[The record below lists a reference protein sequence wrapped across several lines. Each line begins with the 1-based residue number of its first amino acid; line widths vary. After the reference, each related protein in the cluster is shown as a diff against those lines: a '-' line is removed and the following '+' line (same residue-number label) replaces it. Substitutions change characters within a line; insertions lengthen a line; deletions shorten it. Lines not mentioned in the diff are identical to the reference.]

1 MQTSVATFIVFP
13 KHDLISLIAS
23 WTIPFLSKADDPIWS
38 LLFGMPKIIID
49 EMPLSAIDWTRFNI
63 LRRGVT
69 ATPGI
74 DFITA
79 APISNIHKTQMTSI
93 EDDAT
98 VRRITIGIPSYN
110 ERQNIVNLLRA
121 IEEQHTPILEVLIS
135 DDSSDNTPSLV
146 HNFAE
151 HSLLD
156 IQLFHHDTRRGAA
169 AAWNEILQR
178 AAGDI
183 IVLYDADTIP
193 HPSCTQQLTS
203 HIQGNVG
210 ICASNS
216 QPVQAAGIAG
226 RASIFISKWLRSVRL
241 AHLSHYTVMGRAL
254 AINSSEAKKIEIPT
268 NIIAIDLYMQCKVLE
283 MGLDV
288 VYNDSAIVYFKPA
301 NSIDDLASQ
310 VMRAVNGHKQLEEY
324 VSSSGI
330 GLPRQVAI
338 AHAVKNLAKDPL
350 GALSVAIGYSMIPYY
365 KSRLKHTDTAK
376 WHTAASSKTIDYQQL
391 KTRF

>member
-1 MQTSVATFIVFP
+1 MRS
-13 KHDLISLIAS
+13 
-23 WTIPFLSKADDPIWS
+23 
-38 LLFGMPKIIID
+38 
-49 EMPLSAIDWTRFNI
+49 
-63 LRRGVT
+63 
-69 ATPGI
+69 
-74 DFITA
+74 IT
-79 APISNIHKTQMTSI
+79 
-93 EDDAT
+93 
-98 VRRITIGIPSYN
+98 VGIPSYN
-110 ERQNIVNLLRA
+110 ERQNVVNLLRA
-121 IEEQHTPILEVLIS
+121 IEEQHTQIFEVLIS

-146 HNFAE
+146 HNFAQ

-193 HPSCTQQLTS
+193 HPSCTEQLTS

-226 RASIFISKWLRSVRL
+226 RASVFISQWLRSVRL
-241 AHLSHYTVMGRAL
+241 ARLSQYTVMGRAL

-268 NIIAIDLYMQCKVLE
+268 DIIAIDLYMQCKVLE
-283 MGLDV
+283 MGRDV
-288 VYNDSAIVYFKPA
+288 IYDDIAIVYFKPA
-301 NSIDDLASQ
+301 NNIHDLASQ

-324 VSSSGI
+324 VSSCGI

-338 AHAVKNLAKDPL
+338 AHAVKNVAKDPL
-350 GALSVAIGYSMIPYY
+350 GALSVTIGYSLIPYY
-365 KSRLKHTDTAK
+365 RSRLEHIDTAK
-376 WHTAASSKTIDYQQL
+376 WDAAASSKTIDYQQL

>member
-1 MQTSVATFIVFP
+1 MRS
-13 KHDLISLIAS
+13 
-23 WTIPFLSKADDPIWS
+23 
-38 LLFGMPKIIID
+38 
-49 EMPLSAIDWTRFNI
+49 
-63 LRRGVT
+63 
-69 ATPGI
+69 
-74 DFITA
+74 IT
-79 APISNIHKTQMTSI
+79 
-93 EDDAT
+93 
-98 VRRITIGIPSYN
+98 VGIPSYN

-121 IEEQHTPILEVLIS
+121 IEEQHTPIFEVLIS

-193 HPSCTQQLTS
+193 HPSCTEQLTS

-226 RASIFISKWLRSVRL
+226 RASVFISKWLRSVRL
-241 AHLSHYTVMGRAL
+241 ALLSQYTVMGRAL

-283 MGLDV
+283 MGRDV
-288 VYNDSAIVYFKPA
+288 IYNDSAIVYFKPA
-301 NSIDDLASQ
+301 NDIHDLASQ
-310 VMRAVNGHKQLEEY
+310 VIRAVNGHKQLEEY
-324 VSSSGI
+324 VSSCDI

-338 AHAVKNLAKDPL
+338 AHAVKNVAKDPL

-365 KSRLKHTDTAK
+365 RSRLEHTDTAK

>member
-1 MQTSVATFIVFP
+1 M
-13 KHDLISLIAS
+13 
-23 WTIPFLSKADDPIWS
+23 
-38 LLFGMPKIIID
+38 
-49 EMPLSAIDWTRFNI
+49 
-63 LRRGVT
+63 RG
-69 ATPGI
+69 
-74 DFITA
+74 IT
-79 APISNIHKTQMTSI
+79 
-93 EDDAT
+93 
-98 VRRITIGIPSYN
+98 VGIPSYN
-110 ERQNIVNLLRA
+110 ERRNIVNLLRA
-121 IEEQHTPILEVLIS
+121 IEEQQHTPIFEVLIS

-146 HNFAE
+146 RNFAE

-226 RASIFISKWLRSVRL
+226 RASVFISKWLRSVRL
-241 AHLSHYTVMGRAL
+241 AQLSQYTVMGRAL
-254 AINSSEAKKIEIPT
+254 AIDSNEAKKIEIPS
-268 NIIAIDLYMQCKVLE
+268 NIIAIDLYMQCKFLE
-283 MGLDV
+283 MGRDV
-288 VYNDSAIVYFKPA
+288 IYDDSAIVYFKPA
-301 NSIDDLASQ
+301 SDIHDLASQ

-324 VSSSGI
+324 VSSCGI

-338 AHAVKNLAKDPL
+338 AHALKNVAEDPL
-350 GALSVAIGYSMIPYY
+350 GALSVAIGYSMIPYF